1 VTNRSL
7 RFSWSA
13 RVYTIVV
20 ALVVVLGVETAVPA
34 PIRVTIEP
42 GMTWGPADAP
52 VTIIEF
58 SDYQ

>member
-1 VTNRSL
+1 VTNRPL
-7 RFSWSA
+7 RFPWSA

-20 ALVVVLGVETAVPA
+20 ALVVALGVETAVPA

-42 GMTWGPADAP
+42 AMTWGPADAP

>member
-1 VTNRSL
+1 MTSRSL
-7 RFSWSA
+7 RFPWSA

-20 ALVVVLGVETAVPA
+20 AAVVALGVETAVPA
-34 PIRVTIEP
+34 SLRVTIEP
-42 GMTWGPADAP
+42 GMTRGAADAP

>member
-20 ALVVVLGVETAVPA
+20 ALIVALGVETAVPA
-34 PIRVTIEP
+34 PMRVTIEP
-42 GMTWGPADAP
+42 GMTRGPADAP

>member
-20 ALVVVLGVETAVPA
+20 ALIVALGVETAVPA
-34 PIRVTIEP
+34 ELRVTIEP